1 MTLILAKARR
11 AVREGATEGER
22 SYGPEQRMLGIA
34 YCQKHRALLSK
45 RVEQFVDDLVAREP
59 TSKCIRHLH
68 AVMAAS
74 RRDPRSSV
82 G

>member
-34 YCQKHRALLSK
+34 YCQEHRALLSK
-45 RVEQFVDDLVAREP
+45 RVEQFVDDRMQ
-59 TSKCIRHLH
+59 TIRHLH
-68 AVMAAS
+68 AVMAAIQ
-74 RRDPRSSV
+74 RDPRSSV